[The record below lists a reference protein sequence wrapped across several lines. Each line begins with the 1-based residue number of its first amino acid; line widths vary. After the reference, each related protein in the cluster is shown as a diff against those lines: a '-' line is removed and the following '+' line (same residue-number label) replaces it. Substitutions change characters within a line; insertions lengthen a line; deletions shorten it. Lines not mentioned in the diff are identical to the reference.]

1 MTSKQ
6 KMILQN
12 TFMEVESLECFID
25 VCLSQVTGYE
35 NILGRK
41 TFKKSKAQI
50 KDECNI
56 LNSKEK
62 SLISMLSKSHGN
74 AEK

>member
-62 SLISMLSKSHGN
+62 SLISMLSKSNGN